1 MNNYP
6 IKFPTKTNLDSIRTT
21 LNNVRKMAKK
31 EMQGF
36 DITRNKLLRKLDVL
50 KKKEELKQLTKI
62 PSITEV
68 NIYIMYFK

>member
-1 MNNYP
+1 
-6 IKFPTKTNLDSIRTT
+6 
-21 LNNVRKMAKK
+21 MAKK

-36 DITRNKLLRKLDVL
+36 DITRNELVRKLDVL
-50 KKKEELKQLTKI
+50 KKKEELKQHTKI